1 MSSSMYSENIY
12 KLATVFLEGLTPEM
26 VVAFSE
32 LGLDSETFFT
42 LPDAELNMILGRE
55 VRGLDFGMYRRE
67 EALARA
73 VKEEEFILRHDIKTL
88 YIHDEN
94 YPQRLL
100 EISSPPKM
108 LFVLGDTGFT
118 TNHMISIVGTRRC
131 TRSGM
136 DFCRTFV
143 EELGPLF
150 PDLWV
155 VSGLA
160 YGIDSAAHIASLN
173 AGRPTAAV
181 LAHGLDTIY
190 PAAHRNL
197 AKEIIANGGALISE
211 YPSGITPYKSRFLER
226 NRIVASLSDATIVV
240 ESEIKG
246 GAMSTANTAF
256 SFNREV
262 FAVPGRPSDTVSSGC
277 NYLIRK
283 NKAHLL
289 SSVSDFLEEMDWR
302 PAGIRLEGRQR
313 CLFPELQGDARI
325 VYDCIRFKREPMTPD
340 SIHTATTLPIAKVM
354 AVLGEL
360 EFDGI
365 VTRISGNRYELS

>member
-26 VVAFSE
+26 VGAFPE
-32 LGLDSETFFT
+32 LGLDAETFFT
-42 LPDAELNMILGRE
+42 LPDAELNMALGGKI
-55 VRGLDFGMYRRE
+55 RGLDFGLYRRE

-73 VKEEEFILRHDIKTL
+73 AKEDEFITRHGIKTL
-88 YIHDEN
+88 YMHDPD

-118 TNHMISIVGTRRC
+118 TDHMVSIVGTRRC
-131 TRSGM
+131 TQSGM

-143 EELGPLF
+143 EELAPLF

-160 YGIDSAAHIASLN
+160 YGIDSAAHVASLN

-190 PAAHRNL
+190 PAAHRTL
-197 AKEIIANGGALISE
+197 AKEIIASGGALISE

-246 GAMSTANTAF
+246 GAMSTAHTAF

-283 NKAHLL
+283 NKAHLI
-289 SSVSDFLEEMDWR
+289 SSVSDFIEEMDWR
-302 PAGIRLEGRQR
+302 PAGIRMEGKQR

-340 SIHTATTLPIAKVM
+340 SIHAATTLPIAKVM